1 MTVVT
6 KNENFSNSRRQMPPI
21 AKSFFG
27 HNSLAEL
34 SDFSEILH
42 GKSEQHRSPDIN
54 FKFQKFKMADAHIL
68 KIIKSSTK
76 KSPDFDEIWYTTAD
90 LELDESCVTK

>member
-1 MTVVT
+1 
-6 KNENFSNSRRQMPPI
+6 
-21 AKSFFG
+21 
-27 HNSLAEL
+27 
-34 SDFSEILH
+34 
-42 GKSEQHRSPDIN
+42 
-54 FKFQKFKMADAHIL
+54 MADAHIL